1 MTRGTEHGSRRRR
14 LISAT
19 VVVSVL
25 AGTLGA
31 GSAVAQ
37 NSPEARPHAR
47 SQAQAQPQ
55 SRAVGSDEE
64 YANLYTHLVGN
75 VRSATLGDEAAR
87 RPGSGHLIRN
97 PDPGA
102 FQSINIGRLAERG
115 DVGGGAVRG
124 LFRRS
129 DNYLLGFY
137 VQHGNR
143 EIVYTFTEDGN
154 DMVSGD
160 VYPQAQRSRFP
171 FPVTYRDL
179 PTIQVGR
186 GHLRDAV
193 RQLFDNDPGTSNHH
207 LRDGVET
214 LAVALAEGAR
224 FQVIP
229 GLIAQHIRGGQD
241 WTVNRHADEIQ
252 NWGQR
257 SGVVVDAHRA
267 DPSGNNGSVWQQQR
281 SYSWNGTNVMLTDL
295 DLARRLYLIKP
306 PPKR

>member
-1 MTRGTEHGSRRRR
+1 MARGTEHRPLRRR
-14 LISAT
+14 LIGAT

-25 AGTLGA
+25 AGALGA

-37 NSPEARPHAR
+37 NSPAAKPQARPQ
-47 SQAQAQPQ
+47 SQAQPQ
-55 SRAVGSDEE
+55 PRAAASDEE
-64 YANLYTHLVGN
+64 YANLYTHAVGN
-75 VRSATLGDEAAR
+75 VRSAMLGDEAAR

-97 PDPGA
+97 PAPGA

-115 DVGGGAVRG
+115 DIEGGAVRG
-124 LFRRS
+124 LFRRT

-143 EIVYTFTEDGN
+143 RIVYTFTEDGD
-154 DMVSGD
+154 DMVPGG

-171 FPVTYRDL
+171 FPITYRDL
-179 PTIQVGR
+179 PTIQIGR
-186 GHLRDAV
+186 GRLRDAV
-193 RQLFDNDPGTSNHH
+193 RHMFDNDPGTSNHH
-207 LRDGVET
+207 LRDSVET

-257 SGVVVDAHRA
+257 SEVVVEAHRA
-267 DPSGNNGSVWQQQR
+267 DPSGNNASVWQQQR
-281 SYSWNGTNVMLTDL
+281 SYRWNGTNVMLTDL

-306 PPKR
+306 PPKP